1 MNNTKNKTD
10 SWGWFGLSYASW
22 LVVPRIALQSMPE
35 GWQHQFFGMLNELE
49 EELEHPEGY
58 KDLEF
63 TVRLRKYGKFVKSP
77 YPPYRHNVLNNKMP
91 L

>member
-1 MNNTKNKTD
+1 MNDIKCKTD
-10 SWGWFGLSYASW
+10 SWEWFGLSYASY

-35 GWQHQFFGMLNELE
+35 EWQHQFFGMLSELE
-49 EELEHPEGY
+49 EKLEHPEGY

-63 TVRLRKYGKFVKSP
+63 TINLRKKGKFVKSP
-77 YPPYRHNVLNNKMP
+77 YPPYRHNVLKNKMS